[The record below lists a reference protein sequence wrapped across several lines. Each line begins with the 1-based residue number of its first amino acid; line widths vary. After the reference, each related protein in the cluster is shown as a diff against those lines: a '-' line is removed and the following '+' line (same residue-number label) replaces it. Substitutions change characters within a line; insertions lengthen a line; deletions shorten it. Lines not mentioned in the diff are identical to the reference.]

1 MGTMRSAGAAAAS
14 LLLSAL
20 MTGAAAAS
28 PAPASDFCRPGF
40 TTIRMIPLASGHHAV
55 SVMLNGKPG
64 LFLVDTG
71 AGKTIVHTPSMTGFA
86 MRPAATIGVAANA
99 SGSVPFV
106 AVNVSGFTVG
116 GTPTRLSRIYAM
128 DLSYLVDAVNAAS
141 AQPIQGLV
149 GQDVLRDQKPVIDV
163 DQSLLHLANPDPG
176 AGMACETA
184 EKTTAGA
191 RKL

>member
-14 LLLSAL
+14 LLLGVIFGAAP
-20 MTGAAAAS
+20 AAAAD
-28 PAPASDFCRPGF
+28 ADFCRPGF

-55 SVMLNGKPG
+55 SVLLNGKRG

-106 AVNVSGFTVG
+106 AVDVSGFTVG

-149 GQDVLRDQKPVIDV
+149 GQDVLRDQKAVIDV
-163 DQSLLHLANPDPG
+163 DRSLLHLANPDPG
-176 AGMACETA
+176 AGMTCETVSHQV
-184 EKTTAGA
+184 A
-191 RKL
+191 R

>member
-1 MGTMRSAGAAAAS
+1 MGTMRRAGAAAAS
-14 LLLSAL
+14 LLLGAAL
-20 MTGAAAAS
+20 TGAV
-28 PAPASDFCRPGF
+28 PASAAPQTDFCRPGF

-55 SVMLNGKPG
+55 GVMLNGKPG

-71 AGKTIVHTPSMTGFA
+71 AGKTIVHTPSMKGFA
-86 MRPAATIGVAANA
+86 MRPAATLGVAANA

-106 AVNVSGFTVG
+106 AVDVSGFTVG

-149 GQDVLRDQKPVIDV
+149 GQDVLRDQKAVIDV

-176 AGMACETA
+176 AGMTCETA
-184 EKTTAGA
+184 GHRAA
-191 RKL
+191 R